1 MATAAWAPAAIAAP
15 ITAVRDSVA
24 DITVP
29 PGFAEAPASRAIT
42 EPVDLAVEAPPD
54 SAAAPGPFPAIVAED
69 SVVAVDSTATAAVE
83 GSTAADS
90 AVEAASMVV
99 VAATAAAVDTGN

>member
-1 MATAAWAPAAIAAP
+1 M
-15 ITAVRDSVA
+15 
-24 DITVP
+24 
-29 PGFAEAPASRAIT
+29 
-42 EPVDLAVEAPPD
+42 DLAVEAPPD

-99 VAATAAAVDTGN
+99 VAATAAAVDTGNCIAKSKGPSSRRAFLLFYPSHSATLDDSSCQSSRQLCLDPKPL